1 MWNESSHPDTS
12 PRIKPAP
19 EVGRAGG
26 PASPPVNNGGLPGL
40 RRLSRSFLSLA
51 AKTTLTNASTL
62 RIGDTPKFA
71 GLN

>member
-26 PASPPVNNGGLPGL
+26 PASPPVNNGVLPSL
-40 RRLSRSFLSLA
+40 RKLSRSFLSLA
-51 AKTTLTNASTL
+51 ATL
-62 RIGDTPKFA
+62 
-71 GLN
+71 